1 MSSSP
6 PTAGSASPEVIDI
19 ERALTRITYLSTR
32 ARRHERLMALAGVPL
47 DRAAVSLLRQVADFE
62 PLRPGEPADR
72 LDVEAPHV
80 TRQVQ
85 RLERSGHL
93 TRVADPGDRRAL
105 RVRLTPTGRQAVD
118 RIREAGAIG
127 MCLALADWPP
137 DRIRQLA
144 ALVNRLVDAFL
155 THPVDAGQ
163 GPGTGSPASAAGDS
177 RAVSR

>member
-1 MSSSP
+1 GG
-6 PTAGSASPEVIDI
+6 AGRADPEWARWAFFARGGGGA
-19 ERALTRITYLSTR
+19 RA
-32 ARRHERLMALAGVPL
+32 P
-47 DRAAVSLLRQVADFE
+47 
-62 PLRPGEPADR
+62 R
-72 LDVEAPHV
+72 LDVEASHV

-118 RIREAGAIG
+118 RIREAGAIA

-163 GPGTGSPASAAGDS
+163 GPGAGSPASAAGDS